1 MARDLSSWL
10 SGPEPSSSGAPG
22 EPPNE
27 YPGHRLGFPQYGP
40 GSIAGFGRRT
50 AALLV
55 DWLISYGLAALGM
68 SMGLLSLQA
77 LSTAVLVIWLVL
89 GVVSVRM
96 FGFTPGQAALGLMV
110 VSVDNRRHVGVGRA
124 IARGLLTALVI
135 PALFTD
141 SDQRSLHDLATK
153 TAVVRR

>member
-1 MARDLSSWL
+1 MAREVSSWL

-27 YPGHRLGFPQYGP
+27 YPGHRLGLPQH
-40 GSIAGFGRRT
+40 GSRAIAGCGRRT

-55 DWLISYGLAALGM
+55 DWLISYGLAALAM
-68 SMGLLSLQA
+68 SLGLVSLQA
-77 LSTAVLVIWLVL
+77 MSTAVLVIWLVL
-89 GVVSVRM
+89 GVVSVRL

-110 VSVDNRRHVGVGRA
+110 ISVDSRQHVGAGRA
-124 IARGLLTALVI
+124 AARGLMTALVI
-135 PALFTD
+135 PPLFTD
-141 SDQRSLHDLATK
+141 ADQRGLHDLATK